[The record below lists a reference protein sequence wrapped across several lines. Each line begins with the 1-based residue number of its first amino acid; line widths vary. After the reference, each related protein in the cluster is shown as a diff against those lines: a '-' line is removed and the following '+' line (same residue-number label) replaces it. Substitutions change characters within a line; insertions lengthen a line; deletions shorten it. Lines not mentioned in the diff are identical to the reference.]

1 MKNIRKA
8 IAAVTMMMV
17 LMVGTSFA
25 GIYMSDAQ
33 ETQPCPAETGTKGG
47 VILSD
52 ATGILIN
59 GFTGILINGFTGIL
73 INGATG
79 ILINGSR
86 SECR

>member
-25 GIYMSDAQ
+25 GIFMADAQ
-33 ETQPCPAETGTKGG
+33 EQQPCTSTETPKGG

-52 ATGILIN
+52 ATGVLIQ
-59 GFTGILINGFTGIL
+59 GFTGVLIQGVRDTSTVNCGVL
-73 INGATG
+73 IQG
-79 ILINGSR
+79 
-86 SECR
+86 